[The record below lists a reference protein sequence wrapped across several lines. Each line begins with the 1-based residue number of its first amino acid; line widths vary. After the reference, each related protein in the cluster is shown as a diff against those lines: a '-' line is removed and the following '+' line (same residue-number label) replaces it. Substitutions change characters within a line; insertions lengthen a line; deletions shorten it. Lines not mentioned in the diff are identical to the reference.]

1 MNKKRREN
9 IMTNILKIENLSKS
23 YDKNLVLKNI
33 NLEIEEGSIF
43 GLIGPNG
50 AGKSTLMKSILGLV
64 KKDSGSISLYGKE
77 INAKNQKETNK
88 NLGSLIENPSFYDHL
103 TAYDN
108 LDLICD
114 MKNIKKDN
122 IDKVLKDVGLFTSKN
137 KKARDFSLGMK
148 QRLGIAIALIGN
160 PKFLILDEPI
170 NGLDPYGI
178 EEMRDLFK
186 NIVKNSNTSILI
198 SSHIL
203 DEIEKI
209 STHIGIL
216 KNGTL
221 TYTGSLRD
229 YRDLHP
235 PVIVLKTSDNLK
247 ASKLLELPQGN
258 IFDDYLVLGN
268 KSEEEVAKII
278 KILVN
283 TVDIY
288 RVEKRKESLEKLFI
302 QETSARWCHE
312 KFRNKKE

>member
-1 MNKKRREN
+1 MN
-9 IMTNILKIENLSKS
+9 TILKIENLTK
-23 YDKNLVLKNI
+23 YYGKNLVLKDI
-33 NLEIEEGSIF
+33 NLEIKEGSIF

-64 KKDSGSISLYGKE
+64 KKDSGKITLYGKE
-77 INAKNQKETNK
+77 INEKNQKETNK
-88 NLGSLIENPSFYDHL
+88 NLGSLIEAPSFYDHL

-114 MKNIKKDN
+114 MKNINKNK
-122 IDKVLKDVGLFTSKN
+122 IDKTLRDVGLIKSKD
-137 KKARDFSLGMK
+137 KKVREFSLGMK
-148 QRLGIAIALIGN
+148 QRMGIAIALIGN

-186 NIVKNSNTSILI
+186 SIVKNSNTSILI

-216 KNGTL
+216 KNGSL
-221 TYTGSLRD
+221 TYSGSLEE
-229 YRDLHP
+229 YRELHP

-247 ASKLLELPQGN
+247 ASKILALSQEN
-258 IFDDYLVLGN
+258 IIDDYLVLGN
-268 KSEEEVAKII
+268 KSKEEVAKII
-278 KILVN
+278 KTLVN
-283 TVDIY
+283 DLDIY

-302 QETSARWCHE
+302 KETSARWSHE
-312 KFRNKKE
+312 KSRNKKE

>member
-1 MNKKRREN
+1 MN
-9 IMTNILKIENLSKS
+9 NILKIENLNTS
-23 YDKNLVLKNI
+23 YGQNLVLKDI
-33 NLEIEEGSIF
+33 NLEIKEGSIF

-64 KKDSGSISLYGKE
+64 EKDSGKITLYGKE
-77 INAKNQKETNK
+77 INEKNQKETNK
-88 NLGSLIENPSFYDHL
+88 NLGSLIEAPSFYDHL

-114 MKNIKKDN
+114 MKNINKDK
-122 IDKVLKDVGLFTSKN
+122 IDKTLRDVGLIKSKD
-137 KKARDFSLGMK
+137 KKVREFSLGMK
-148 QRLGIAIALIGN
+148 QRMGIAIALIGN

-186 NIVKNSNTSILI
+186 SIVKNSNTSILI

-216 KNGTL
+216 KNGSL
-221 TYTGSLRD
+221 TYSGSLEE
-229 YRDLHP
+229 YRELHP
-235 PVIVLKTSDNLK
+235 PVIVLKTSDNIK
-247 ASKLLELPQGN
+247 ASKILALSQEN
-258 IFDDYLVLGN
+258 IIDDYLVLGN
-268 KSEEEVAKII
+268 KSKEEVAKII
-278 KILVN
+278 KTLVN
-283 TVDIY
+283 DLDIY

-302 QETSARWCHE
+302 KETSARWSHE
-312 KFRNKKE
+312 KSRNKKE

>member
-1 MNKKRREN
+1 MS
-9 IMTNILKIENLSKS
+9 NILKIENLKKS

-33 NLEIEEGSIF
+33 NLEIDEGSIF

-64 KKDSGSISLYGKE
+64 KKDSGIITIYGKE
-77 INAKNQKETNK
+77 VNEKNQKETNK
-88 NLGSLIENPSFYDHL
+88 NLGSLIEAPSFYDHL

-108 LDLICD
+108 LDIICD

-122 IDKVLKDVGLFTSKN
+122 IDKVLNDVGLIKSRD
-137 KKARDFSLGMK
+137 KKVREFSLGMK

-216 KNGTL
+216 QNGTL
-221 TYTGSLRD
+221 TYTGSLKE
-229 YRDLHP
+229 YRELHP
-235 PVIVLKTSDNLK
+235 PVIVLKTSDNLR
-247 ASKLLELPQGN
+247 ASELLELPESN
-258 IFDDYLVLGN
+258 ILDDYLILGN
-268 KSEEEVAKII
+268 KSKEEIAKTI
-278 KILVN
+278 KTLVGK
-283 TVDIY
+283 VDIY
-288 RVEKRKESLEKLFI
+288 RVEERKESLEKLFI
-302 QETSARWCHE
+302 QETSVR
-312 KFRNKKE
+312 

>member
-1 MNKKRREN
+1 
-9 IMTNILKIENLSKS
+9 MTNILRIENLTKS
-23 YDKNLVLKNI
+23 YDKNTVLKNI
-33 NLEIEEGSIF
+33 NLEINEGSIF

-64 KKDSGSISLYGKE
+64 KKDSGKITLYGKE
-77 INAKNQKETNK
+77 VNEKNQKETNK

-103 TAYDN
+103 TSYDN
-108 LDLICD
+108 LDIICD

-122 IDKVLKDVGLFTSKN
+122 IDEILNEVGLFKSKN
-137 KKARDFSLGMK
+137 KKVRDFSLGMK

-178 EEMRDLFK
+178 EEMRDLFQ

-216 KNGTL
+216 KNGVL
-221 TYTGSLRD
+221 TYSGSLKE

-235 PVIVLKTSDNLK
+235 PVIILKTSDNLK

-258 IFDDYLVLGN
+258 ILDDYLVLGN
-268 KSEEEVAKII
+268 ESEEEVAKII
-278 KILVN
+278 KTLVDK
-283 TVDIY
+283 VDIY

-302 QETSARWCHE
+302 KETSSRWYHE

>member
-1 MNKKRREN
+1 MN
-9 IMTNILKIENLSKS
+9 NILKIENLNTS
-23 YDKNLVLKNI
+23 YGQNLVLKDI
-33 NLEIEEGSIF
+33 NLEIKERSIF

-64 KKDSGSISLYGKE
+64 EKDSGKITLYGKE
-77 INAKNQKETNK
+77 INEKNQKETNK
-88 NLGSLIENPSFYDHL
+88 NLGSLIEAPSFYDHL

-114 MKNIKKDN
+114 MKNINKDK
-122 IDKVLKDVGLFTSKN
+122 IDKTLRDVGLIKSKD
-137 KKARDFSLGMK
+137 KKVREFSLGMK
-148 QRLGIAIALIGN
+148 QRMGIAIALIGN
-160 PKFLILDEPI
+160 PKYLILDEPI

-186 NIVKNSNTSILI
+186 RIVKNSNTSILI

-216 KNGTL
+216 KNGSL
-221 TYTGSLRD
+221 TYSGSLEE
-229 YRDLHP
+229 YRELHP

-247 ASKLLELPQGN
+247 ASKILALSQEN
-258 IFDDYLVLGN
+258 IIDDYLVLGN
-268 KSEEEVAKII
+268 KSKEEVAKII
-278 KILVN
+278 KTLVN
-283 TVDIY
+283 DLDIY

-302 QETSARWCHE
+302 KETSAR
-312 KFRNKKE
+312 

>member
-1 MNKKRREN
+1 MN
-9 IMTNILKIENLSKS
+9 NILKIENLNTS
-23 YDKNLVLKNI
+23 YGKNLVLKDI
-33 NLEIEEGSIF
+33 NLEIKEGSIF

-64 KKDSGSISLYGKE
+64 KKDSGKITLYGKE
-77 INAKNQKETNK
+77 INEKNQKETNK
-88 NLGSLIENPSFYDHL
+88 NLGSLIEAPSFYDHL

-114 MKNIKKDN
+114 MKNINKDK
-122 IDKVLKDVGLFTSKN
+122 IDKTLIDVGLIKSKD
-137 KKARDFSLGMK
+137 KKVREFSLGMK
-148 QRLGIAIALIGN
+148 QRMGIAIALIGN

-186 NIVKNSNTSILI
+186 SIVKNSNTSILI

-216 KNGTL
+216 KNGSL
-221 TYTGSLRD
+221 TYSGSLEE
-229 YRDLHP
+229 YRELHP

-247 ASKLLELPQGN
+247 ASKILALSQEN
-258 IFDDYLVLGN
+258 IIDDYLVLGN
-268 KSEEEVAKII
+268 KSKEEVAKII
-278 KILVN
+278 KTLVKDL
-283 TVDIY
+283 DIY

-302 QETSARWCHE
+302 KETSARWSHE
-312 KFRNKKE
+312 KSRNKKE

>member
-1 MNKKRREN
+1 
-9 IMTNILKIENLSKS
+9 MTNILKIENLSKS

-170 NGLDPYGI
+170 NGLDSYGI

-209 STHIGIL
+209 SSHIGIL
-216 KNGTL
+216 KNGVL
-221 TYTGSLRD
+221 TYSGSLKE

-258 IFDDYLVLGN
+258 ILDDYLVLGN

>member
-1 MNKKRREN
+1 
-9 IMTNILKIENLSKS
+9 MTNILKIENLSKS

-209 STHIGIL
+209 SSHIGIL
-216 KNGTL
+216 KNGVL
-221 TYTGSLRD
+221 TYSGSLKE
-229 YRDLHP
+229 YRNLHP

-258 IFDDYLVLGN
+258 ILDDYLVLGN

>member
-1 MNKKRREN
+1 
-9 IMTNILKIENLSKS
+9 MTNILKIENLSKS

-148 QRLGIAIALIGN
+148 QRLGIAIGLIGN

-209 STHIGIL
+209 SSHIGIL
-216 KNGTL
+216 KNGVL
-221 TYTGSLRD
+221 TYSGSLKE

-258 IFDDYLVLGN
+258 ILDDYLVLGN
-268 KSEEEVAKII
+268 KSQEEIAKII

-302 QETSARWCHE
+302 QETSAR
-312 KFRNKKE
+312 

>member
-1 MNKKRREN
+1 
-9 IMTNILKIENLSKS
+9 MTNILKIENLSKS

-209 STHIGIL
+209 SSHIGIL
-216 KNGTL
+216 KNGVL
-221 TYTGSLRD
+221 TYSGSLKE
-229 YRDLHP
+229 YRNLHP

-258 IFDDYLVLGN
+258 ILDDYLVLGN
-268 KSEEEVAKII
+268 KSEEEVAKKI

>member
-1 MNKKRREN
+1 MN
-9 IMTNILKIENLSKS
+9 NILKIENLNTS
-23 YDKNLVLKNI
+23 YGKNLVLKDI
-33 NLEIEEGSIF
+33 NLEIKEGSIF

-64 KKDSGSISLYGKE
+64 EKDSGKITLYGKE
-77 INAKNQKETNK
+77 INERNQKETNK
-88 NLGSLIENPSFYDHL
+88 NLGSLIEAPSFYDHL

-114 MKNIKKDN
+114 MKNINKDK
-122 IDKVLKDVGLFTSKN
+122 IDKTLRDVGLIKSKD
-137 KKARDFSLGMK
+137 KKVREFSLGMK
-148 QRLGIAIALIGN
+148 QRMGIAIALIGN

-186 NIVKNSNTSILI
+186 RIVKNSNTSILI

-216 KNGTL
+216 KNGSL
-221 TYTGSLRD
+221 TYSGSLEE
-229 YRDLHP
+229 YRELHP

-247 ASKLLELPQGN
+247 ASKILALSQEN
-258 IFDDYLVLGN
+258 IIDDYLVLGN
-268 KSEEEVAKII
+268 KSKEEVAKII
-278 KILVN
+278 KTLVKDL
-283 TVDIY
+283 DIY

-302 QETSARWCHE
+302 KETSARWSHE
-312 KFRNKKE
+312 KSRNKKE

>member
-1 MNKKRREN
+1 MN
-9 IMTNILKIENLSKS
+9 NILKIENLNTS
-23 YDKNLVLKNI
+23 YGQNLVLKDI
-33 NLEIEEGSIF
+33 NLEIKEGSIF

-64 KKDSGSISLYGKE
+64 KKDSGKITLYGKE
-77 INAKNQKETNK
+77 INEKNQKETNK
-88 NLGSLIENPSFYDHL
+88 NLGSLIEAPSFYDHL

-114 MKNIKKDN
+114 MKNINKDK
-122 IDKVLKDVGLFTSKN
+122 IDKTLRDVGLIKSKD
-137 KKARDFSLGMK
+137 KKVREFSLGMK
-148 QRLGIAIALIGN
+148 QRMGIAIALIGN

-186 NIVKNSNTSILI
+186 SIVKNSNTSILI

-216 KNGTL
+216 KNGSL
-221 TYTGSLRD
+221 TYSGSLEE
-229 YRDLHP
+229 YREIHP
-235 PVIVLKTSDNLK
+235 PVIVLKTSDNIK
-247 ASKLLELPQGN
+247 ASKILALSQEN
-258 IFDDYLVLGN
+258 IIDDYLVLGN
-268 KSEEEVAKII
+268 KSKEEVAKII
-278 KILVN
+278 KTLVKDL
-283 TVDIY
+283 DIY

-302 QETSARWCHE
+302 KETSAR
-312 KFRNKKE
+312 

>member
-1 MNKKRREN
+1 
-9 IMTNILKIENLSKS
+9 MTNILKIENLSKS

-209 STHIGIL
+209 SSHIGIL
-216 KNGTL
+216 KNGVL
-221 TYTGSLRD
+221 TYSGSLKE

-258 IFDDYLVLGN
+258 ILDDYLVLGN

>member
-1 MNKKRREN
+1 MN
-9 IMTNILKIENLSKS
+9 NILKIENLNTS
-23 YDKNLVLKNI
+23 YGKNLVLKDI
-33 NLEIEEGSIF
+33 NLEIKEGSIF

-64 KKDSGSISLYGKE
+64 EKDSGKITLYGKE
-77 INAKNQKETNK
+77 INEKNQKETNK
-88 NLGSLIENPSFYDHL
+88 NLGSLIEAPSFYDHL

-114 MKNIKKDN
+114 MKNINKDK
-122 IDKVLKDVGLFTSKN
+122 IGKTLRDVGLIKSKD
-137 KKARDFSLGMK
+137 KKVREFSLGMK
-148 QRLGIAIALIGN
+148 QRIGIAIALIGD

-186 NIVKNSNTSILI
+186 SIVKNSNTSILI

-216 KNGTL
+216 KNGFL
-221 TYTGSLRD
+221 TYSGSLEE
-229 YRDLHP
+229 YREIHP
-235 PVIVLKTSDNLK
+235 PVIVLKTSDNIK
-247 ASKLLELPQGN
+247 ASKILALSQEN
-258 IFDDYLVLGN
+258 IIDDYLVLGN
-268 KSEEEVAKII
+268 KSKEEVAKII
-278 KILVN
+278 KTLVKDL
-283 TVDIY
+283 DIY

-302 QETSARWCHE
+302 KETSAR
-312 KFRNKKE
+312 

>member
-1 MNKKRREN
+1 MNKLRREN

-209 STHIGIL
+209 SSHIGIL

-258 IFDDYLVLGN
+258 ILDDYLVLGN

-302 QETSARWCHE
+302 QETSAR
-312 KFRNKKE
+312 

>member
-1 MNKKRREN
+1 MN
-9 IMTNILKIENLSKS
+9 NILKIENLNTS
-23 YDKNLVLKNI
+23 YGKNLVLKDI
-33 NLEIEEGSIF
+33 NLEIKEGSIF

-64 KKDSGSISLYGKE
+64 KKDSGKITLYGKE
-77 INAKNQKETNK
+77 VNEKNQKETNK
-88 NLGSLIENPSFYDHL
+88 NLGSLIEAPSFYDHL

-114 MKNIKKDN
+114 MKNINKDK
-122 IDKVLKDVGLFTSKN
+122 IDKTLRDVGLIKSKD
-137 KKARDFSLGMK
+137 KKVREFSLGMK
-148 QRLGIAIALIGN
+148 QRMGIAIALIGN

-186 NIVKNSNTSILI
+186 RIIKNSNTSILI

-216 KNGTL
+216 KNGSL
-221 TYTGSLRD
+221 TYSGSLEE
-229 YRDLHP
+229 YRELHP
-235 PVIVLKTSDNLK
+235 PVIVLKTSDNIK
-247 ASKLLELPQGN
+247 ASKILALSQEN
-258 IFDDYLVLGN
+258 IIDDYLVLGN
-268 KSEEEVAKII
+268 KSKEEVAKII
-278 KILVN
+278 KTLVN
-283 TVDIY
+283 DLDIY

-302 QETSARWCHE
+302 KETSARWSHE
-312 KFRNKKE
+312 KSRNKKE

>member
-1 MNKKRREN
+1 
-9 IMTNILKIENLSKS
+9 MTNILKIENLTKS
-23 YDKNLVLKNI
+23 YDKNIVLKNV
-33 NLEIEEGSIF
+33 NLEIQEGSIF

-64 KKDSGSISLYGKE
+64 KKDSGKISLYGKE
-77 INAKNQKETNK
+77 LNEKNQKETNK
-88 NLGSLIENPSFYDHL
+88 NLGSLIEAPSFYDHL

-114 MKNIKKDN
+114 MKNINKDK
-122 IDKVLKDVGLFTSKN
+122 IDKTLRDVGLIKSKD
-137 KKARDFSLGMK
+137 KKVREFSLGMK

-160 PKFLILDEPI
+160 PKLLILDEPI

-186 NIVKNSNTSILI
+186 SIVKNSNTSILI

-216 KNGTL
+216 KNGAL
-221 TYTGSLRD
+221 TYTGSLKD

-247 ASKLLELPQGN
+247 ASKLLDLPESN
-258 IFDDYLVLGN
+258 IIEDYLVLGN
-268 KSEEEVAKII
+268 KSKEEVARII
-278 KILVN
+278 KNLVN
-283 TVDIY
+283 VVDIY

-302 QETSARWCHE
+302 QETSVRWSYE
-312 KFRNKKE
+312 KFRNEKE

>member
-1 MNKKRREN
+1 MN
-9 IMTNILKIENLSKS
+9 NILKIENLNTS
-23 YDKNLVLKNI
+23 YGQNLVLKDI
-33 NLEIEEGSIF
+33 NLEIKEGSIF

-64 KKDSGSISLYGKE
+64 EKDSGKITLYGKE
-77 INAKNQKETNK
+77 INEKNQKETNK
-88 NLGSLIENPSFYDHL
+88 NLGSLIEAPSFYDHL

-114 MKNIKKDN
+114 MKNINKDK
-122 IDKVLKDVGLFTSKN
+122 IDKTLRDVGLIKSKD
-137 KKARDFSLGMK
+137 KKVREFSLGMK
-148 QRLGIAIALIGN
+148 QRMGIAIALIGN

-186 NIVKNSNTSILI
+186 SIVKNSNTSILI

-216 KNGTL
+216 KNGSL
-221 TYTGSLRD
+221 TYSGSLEE
-229 YRDLHP
+229 YRELHP

-247 ASKLLELPQGN
+247 ASKILALSQEN
-258 IFDDYLVLGN
+258 IINDYLVLGN
-268 KSEEEVAKII
+268 KSKEEVAKII
-278 KILVN
+278 KTLVN
-283 TVDIY
+283 DLDIY

-302 QETSARWCHE
+302 KETSARWSYE
-312 KFRNKKE
+312 KSRNKKE

>member
-1 MNKKRREN
+1 
-9 IMTNILKIENLSKS
+9 MTNILRIENLSKS
-23 YDKNLVLKNI
+23 YDKNLILKNI

-77 INAKNQKETNK
+77 INEKNQKETNK

-122 IDKVLKDVGLFTSKN
+122 IDKVLKDVGLFKSKN
-137 KKARDFSLGMK
+137 KKVRDFSLGMK

-178 EEMRDLFK
+178 EEMRDLFQ

-209 STHIGIL
+209 SSHIGIL
-216 KNGTL
+216 KNGVL
-221 TYTGSLRD
+221 TYSGSLKE

-235 PVIVLKTSDNLK
+235 PVIILKTSNNIW
-247 ASKLLELPQGN
+247 ASKILDLPQEN
-258 IFDDYLVLGN
+258 ILDEYLVLGN

-278 KILVN
+278 KILVDK
-283 TVDIY
+283 VDIY

-302 QETSARWCHE
+302 QETSVR
-312 KFRNKKE
+312 

>member
-1 MNKKRREN
+1 
-9 IMTNILKIENLSKS
+9 MTNILKIENLSKS

-137 KKARDFSLGMK
+137 KKVRDFSLGMK

-209 STHIGIL
+209 SSHIGIL
-216 KNGTL
+216 KNGVL
-221 TYTGSLRD
+221 TYSGSLKE
-229 YRDLHP
+229 YRELHP
-235 PVIVLKTSDNLK
+235 PVIILKTSNNIW
-247 ASKLLELPQGN
+247 ASKILDLPQEN
-258 IFDDYLVLGN
+258 ILDEYLVLGN
-268 KSEEEVAKII
+268 KSEQEVAKII

-302 QETSARWCHE
+302 QETSVRWNHE

>member
-1 MNKKRREN
+1 MN
-9 IMTNILKIENLSKS
+9 NILKIENLNTS
-23 YDKNLVLKNI
+23 YGKNLVLKDI
-33 NLEIEEGSIF
+33 NLEIKEGSIF

-64 KKDSGSISLYGKE
+64 EKDSGKITLYGKE
-77 INAKNQKETNK
+77 INEKNQKETNK
-88 NLGSLIENPSFYDHL
+88 NLGSLIEAPSFYDHL

-114 MKNIKKDN
+114 MKNINKDK
-122 IDKVLKDVGLFTSKN
+122 IDKTLRDVGLIKSKD
-137 KKARDFSLGMK
+137 KKVREFSLGMK
-148 QRLGIAIALIGN
+148 QRMGIAIALIGN
-160 PKFLILDEPI
+160 PKYLILDEPI

-186 NIVKNSNTSILI
+186 RIVKNSNTSILI

-216 KNGTL
+216 KNGSL
-221 TYTGSLRD
+221 TYSGSLEE
-229 YRDLHP
+229 YRELHP

-247 ASKLLELPQGN
+247 ASKILALSQEN
-258 IFDDYLVLGN
+258 IIDDYLVLGN
-268 KSEEEVAKII
+268 KSKEEVARII
-278 KILVN
+278 KNLVN
-283 TVDIY
+283 DLDIY

-302 QETSARWCHE
+302 KETSAR
-312 KFRNKKE
+312 

>member
-1 MNKKRREN
+1 
-9 IMTNILKIENLSKS
+9 MTNILKIENLSKS

-209 STHIGIL
+209 SSHIGIL
-216 KNGTL
+216 KNGVL
-221 TYTGSLRD
+221 TYSGSLKE

-247 ASKLLELPQGN
+247 ASKLLELPQRN
-258 IFDDYLVLGN
+258 ILDDYLVLGN
-268 KSEEEVAKII
+268 KSQEEVAKII

-302 QETSARWCHE
+302 QETSDR
-312 KFRNKKE
+312 

>member
-1 MNKKRREN
+1 MN
-9 IMTNILKIENLSKS
+9 NILKIENLNTS
-23 YDKNLVLKNI
+23 YGKNLVLKDI
-33 NLEIEEGSIF
+33 NLEIKEGSIF

-64 KKDSGSISLYGKE
+64 KKDSGKITLYGKE
-77 INAKNQKETNK
+77 INEKNQKETNK
-88 NLGSLIENPSFYDHL
+88 NLGSLIEAPSFYDHL

-114 MKNIKKDN
+114 MKNINKDK
-122 IDKVLKDVGLFTSKN
+122 IDKTLRDVGLIKSKD
-137 KKARDFSLGMK
+137 KKVREFSLGMK
-148 QRLGIAIALIGN
+148 QRMGIAIALIGN

-186 NIVKNSNTSILI
+186 SIVKNSNTSILI

-216 KNGTL
+216 KNGSL
-221 TYTGSLRD
+221 TYSGSLEE
-229 YRDLHP
+229 YRELHP
-235 PVIVLKTSDNLK
+235 PVIVLKTSDNIK
-247 ASKLLELPQGN
+247 ASKILALSQEN
-258 IFDDYLVLGN
+258 IIDDYLVLGN
-268 KSEEEVAKII
+268 KSKEEVAKII
-278 KILVN
+278 KTLVN
-283 TVDIY
+283 DLDIY

-302 QETSARWCHE
+302 KETSARWSHE
-312 KFRNKKE
+312 KSRNKKE

>member
-1 MNKKRREN
+1 MN
-9 IMTNILKIENLSKS
+9 NILKIENLNTS
-23 YDKNLVLKNI
+23 YGQNLVLKDI
-33 NLEIEEGSIF
+33 NLEIKEGSIF

-64 KKDSGSISLYGKE
+64 EKNSGKITLYGKE
-77 INAKNQKETNK
+77 INEKNQKETNK
-88 NLGSLIENPSFYDHL
+88 NLGSLIEAPSFYDHL

-114 MKNIKKDN
+114 MKNINKDK
-122 IDKVLKDVGLFTSKN
+122 IDKTLRDVGLIKSKD
-137 KKARDFSLGMK
+137 KKVREFSLGMK
-148 QRLGIAIALIGN
+148 QRMGIAIALIGN

-186 NIVKNSNTSILI
+186 SIVKNSNTSILI

-216 KNGTL
+216 KKGSL
-221 TYTGSLRD
+221 TYSGSLEE
-229 YRDLHP
+229 YRELHP

-247 ASKLLELPQGN
+247 ASKILALSQEN
-258 IFDDYLVLGN
+258 IIDDYLVLGN
-268 KSEEEVAKII
+268 KSKEEVAKII
-278 KILVN
+278 KTLVKDL
-283 TVDIY
+283 DIY

-302 QETSARWCHE
+302 KETSAR
-312 KFRNKKE
+312 

>member
-1 MNKKRREN
+1 
-9 IMTNILKIENLSKS
+9 MTNILKIENLTKS
-23 YDKNLVLKNI
+23 YDKKIVLKNV
-33 NLEIEEGSIF
+33 NLEIQEGSIF

-64 KKDSGSISLYGKE
+64 KKDSGKITLYGKE
-77 INAKNQKETNK
+77 VNEKNQKETNK
-88 NLGSLIENPSFYDHL
+88 NLGSLIEAPSFYDHL

-114 MKNIKKDN
+114 MKNINKDK
-122 IDKVLKDVGLFTSKN
+122 IDKTLRDVGLIKSKD
-137 KKARDFSLGMK
+137 KKVREFSLGMK
-148 QRLGIAIALIGN
+148 QRMGIAIALIGN

-178 EEMRDLFK
+178 EAMRDLFK
-186 NIVKNSNTSILI
+186 SIVKNSNTSILI

-216 KNGTL
+216 KNGSL
-221 TYTGSLRD
+221 TYSGSLEE
-229 YRDLHP
+229 YREIHP

-247 ASKLLELPQGN
+247 ASKLLGLPGSN
-258 IFDDYLVLGN
+258 IIEDYLVLGN
-268 KSEEEVAKII
+268 KSKEEVAKII
-278 KILVN
+278 KTLVN
-283 TVDIY
+283 DLDIY

-302 QETSARWCHE
+302 KETSARWSHE
-312 KFRNKKE
+312 KSRNKKE

>member
-1 MNKKRREN
+1 MNLLKREEKKMN
-9 IMTNILKIENLSKS
+9 NILKIENLNTS
-23 YDKNLVLKNI
+23 YGQNLVLKDI
-33 NLEIEEGSIF
+33 NLEIKEGSIF

-64 KKDSGSISLYGKE
+64 KKDSGKITLYGKE
-77 INAKNQKETNK
+77 VNEKNQKETNK
-88 NLGSLIENPSFYDHL
+88 NLGSLIEAPSFYDHL

-114 MKNIKKDN
+114 MKNINKDK
-122 IDKVLKDVGLFTSKN
+122 IDKTLRDVGLIKSKD
-137 KKARDFSLGMK
+137 KKVREFSLGMK
-148 QRLGIAIALIGN
+148 QRMGIAIALIGN

-186 NIVKNSNTSILI
+186 SIVKNSNTSILI

-216 KNGTL
+216 KNGSL
-221 TYTGSLRD
+221 TYSGSLEE
-229 YRDLHP
+229 YRELHP

-247 ASKLLELPQGN
+247 ASKILALSQEN
-258 IFDDYLVLGN
+258 IIDDYLVLGN
-268 KSEEEVAKII
+268 KSKEEVAKII
-278 KILVN
+278 KTLVKDL
-283 TVDIY
+283 DIY

-302 QETSARWCHE
+302 KETSAR
-312 KFRNKKE
+312 

>member
-1 MNKKRREN
+1 MN
-9 IMTNILKIENLSKS
+9 NILKIENLNTS
-23 YDKNLVLKNI
+23 YGKNLVLKDI
-33 NLEIEEGSIF
+33 NLEIKEGSIF

-64 KKDSGSISLYGKE
+64 EKDSGKITLYGKE
-77 INAKNQKETNK
+77 VNERNQKETNK
-88 NLGSLIENPSFYDHL
+88 NLGSLIEAPSFYDHL

-114 MKNIKKDN
+114 MKNINKDK
-122 IDKVLKDVGLFTSKN
+122 IDKTLRDVGLIKSKD
-137 KKARDFSLGMK
+137 KKVREFSLGMK
-148 QRLGIAIALIGN
+148 QRMGIAIALIGN

-186 NIVKNSNTSILI
+186 SIVKNSNTSILI

-216 KNGTL
+216 KNGSL
-221 TYTGSLRD
+221 TYSGSLEK
-229 YRDLHP
+229 YRELHP

-247 ASKLLELPQGN
+247 ASKILALSQEN
-258 IFDDYLVLGN
+258 IIDDYLVLGN
-268 KSEEEVAKII
+268 KSKEEVAKII
-278 KILVN
+278 KTLVKDL
-283 TVDIY
+283 DIY

-302 QETSARWCHE
+302 KETSARWSHE
-312 KFRNKKE
+312 KSRNKKE

>member
-1 MNKKRREN
+1 MN
-9 IMTNILKIENLSKS
+9 NILKIENLNTS
-23 YDKNLVLKNI
+23 YGKNLVLKDI
-33 NLEIEEGSIF
+33 NLEIKEGSIF

-64 KKDSGSISLYGKE
+64 EKDSGKITLYGKE
-77 INAKNQKETNK
+77 INEKNQKETNK
-88 NLGSLIENPSFYDHL
+88 NLGSLIEAPSFYDHL

-114 MKNIKKDN
+114 MKNINKDK
-122 IDKVLKDVGLFTSKN
+122 IDKTLRDVGLIKSKD
-137 KKARDFSLGMK
+137 KKVREFSLGMK
-148 QRLGIAIALIGN
+148 QRMGIAIALIGN

-186 NIVKNSNTSILI
+186 IIVKNSNTSILI

-216 KNGTL
+216 KNGSL
-221 TYTGSLRD
+221 TYSGSLEE
-229 YRDLHP
+229 YRELHP
-235 PVIVLKTSDNLK
+235 PVIVLKTSDNIK
-247 ASKLLELPQGN
+247 ASKILALSQEN
-258 IFDDYLVLGN
+258 IIDDYLVLGN
-268 KSEEEVAKII
+268 KSKEEVAKII
-278 KILVN
+278 KTLVKDL
-283 TVDIY
+283 DIY

-302 QETSARWCHE
+302 KETSAR
-312 KFRNKKE
+312 

>member
-1 MNKKRREN
+1 
-9 IMTNILKIENLSKS
+9 MTNILKIENLSKS

-209 STHIGIL
+209 SSHIGIL
-216 KNGTL
+216 KNGVL
-221 TYTGSLRD
+221 TYSGSLKE

-258 IFDDYLVLGN
+258 ILDYYLVLGN

>member
-1 MNKKRREN
+1 MN
-9 IMTNILKIENLSKS
+9 NILKIENLNTS
-23 YDKNLVLKNI
+23 YGKNLVLKDI
-33 NLEIEEGSIF
+33 NLEIKEGSIF

-64 KKDSGSISLYGKE
+64 KKDSGKITLYGKE
-77 INAKNQKETNK
+77 INEKNQKETNK
-88 NLGSLIENPSFYDHL
+88 NLGSLIEAPSFYDHL

-114 MKNIKKDN
+114 MKNINKEK
-122 IDKVLKDVGLFTSKN
+122 IDSTLRDVGLIKSKD
-137 KKARDFSLGMK
+137 KKVREFSLGMK
-148 QRLGIAIALIGN
+148 QRMGIAIALIGN

-186 NIVKNSNTSILI
+186 SIVKNSNTSILI

-216 KNGTL
+216 KNGSL
-221 TYTGSLRD
+221 TYSGSLEE
-229 YRDLHP
+229 YRELHP
-235 PVIVLKTSDNLK
+235 PVIVLKTSDNIK
-247 ASKLLELPQGN
+247 ASKILALSQEN
-258 IFDDYLVLGN
+258 IIDDYLVLGN
-268 KSEEEVAKII
+268 KSKEEVAKII
-278 KILVN
+278 KTLVKDL
-283 TVDIY
+283 DIY

-302 QETSARWCHE
+302 KETSAR
-312 KFRNKKE
+312 

>member
-1 MNKKRREN
+1 
-9 IMTNILKIENLSKS
+9 MTNILKIENLSKS

-77 INAKNQKETNK
+77 INEKNQKETNK
-88 NLGSLIENPSFYDHL
+88 NMGSLIENPSFYDHL

-137 KKARDFSLGMK
+137 KKVRDFSLGMK

-178 EEMRDLFK
+178 EEMRDLFQ

-216 KNGTL
+216 KNGVL
-221 TYTGSLRD
+221 TYSGSLKE

-235 PVIVLKTSDNLK
+235 PVIILKTSNNIW
-247 ASKLLELPQGN
+247 ASKILELSQEN
-258 IFDDYLVLGN
+258 ILDDYLVLGN

-278 KILVN
+278 KTLVDK
-283 TVDIY
+283 VDIY

-302 QETSARWCHE
+302 KETSSRWYHE

>member
-1 MNKKRREN
+1 MN
-9 IMTNILKIENLSKS
+9 NILKIENLTKS
-23 YDKNLVLKNI
+23 YGKNLVLKDI
-33 NLEIEEGSIF
+33 NLEIKEGSIF

-64 KKDSGSISLYGKE
+64 KKDSGKITLYGKE
-77 INAKNQKETNK
+77 VNEKNQKETNR
-88 NLGSLIENPSFYDHL
+88 NLGSLIEAPSFYDHL

-114 MKNIKKDN
+114 MKNINKDK
-122 IDKVLKDVGLFTSKN
+122 IDKTLRDVGLIKSKD
-137 KKARDFSLGMK
+137 KKVREFSLGMK
-148 QRLGIAIALIGN
+148 QRMGIAIALIGN

-186 NIVKNSNTSILI
+186 SIVKNSNTSILI

-216 KNGTL
+216 KNGSL
-221 TYTGSLRD
+221 TYSGSLEE
-229 YRDLHP
+229 YRELHP

-247 ASKLLELPQGN
+247 ASKLLELPKSN
-258 IFDDYLVLGN
+258 IINDYLVLGN
-268 KSEEEVAKII
+268 KSKEEVAKII
-278 KILVN
+278 KTLVN
-283 TVDIY
+283 DLDIY

-302 QETSARWCHE
+302 KETSTR
-312 KFRNKKE
+312 

>member
-1 MNKKRREN
+1 MN
-9 IMTNILKIENLSKS
+9 NILKIENLNTS
-23 YDKNLVLKNI
+23 YGKNLVLKDI
-33 NLEIEEGSIF
+33 NLEIKEGSIF

-64 KKDSGSISLYGKE
+64 EKDSGKITLYGKE
-77 INAKNQKETNK
+77 VNEKNQKETNK
-88 NLGSLIENPSFYDHL
+88 NLGSLIEAPSFYDHL

-114 MKNIKKDN
+114 MKNINKDK
-122 IDKVLKDVGLFTSKN
+122 IDKTLRDVGLIKSKD
-137 KKARDFSLGMK
+137 KKVREFSLGMK
-148 QRLGIAIALIGN
+148 QRMGIAIALIGN

-186 NIVKNSNTSILI
+186 SIVKNSNTSILI

-216 KNGTL
+216 KNGSL
-221 TYTGSLRD
+221 TYSDSLEE
-229 YRDLHP
+229 YRELHP

-247 ASKLLELPQGN
+247 ASKILALSQEN
-258 IFDDYLVLGN
+258 IIDDYLVLGN
-268 KSEEEVAKII
+268 KSKEEVAKII
-278 KILVN
+278 KTLVN
-283 TVDIY
+283 DLDIY

-302 QETSARWCHE
+302 KETSAR
-312 KFRNKKE
+312 

>member
-1 MNKKRREN
+1 MN
-9 IMTNILKIENLSKS
+9 NILKIENLNTS
-23 YDKNLVLKNI
+23 YGQNLVLKDI
-33 NLEIEEGSIF
+33 NLEIKEGSIF

-64 KKDSGSISLYGKE
+64 EKNSGKITLYGKE
-77 INAKNQKETNK
+77 INEKNQKETNK
-88 NLGSLIENPSFYDHL
+88 NLGSLIEAPSFYDHL

-114 MKNIKKDN
+114 MKNINKDK
-122 IDKVLKDVGLFTSKN
+122 IDKTLRDVGLIKSKD
-137 KKARDFSLGMK
+137 KKVREFSLGMK
-148 QRLGIAIALIGN
+148 QRMGIAIALIGN

-186 NIVKNSNTSILI
+186 SIVKNSNTSILI

-216 KNGTL
+216 KNGSL
-221 TYTGSLRD
+221 TYSGSLEE
-229 YRDLHP
+229 YRELHP

-247 ASKLLELPQGN
+247 ASKILALSQEN
-258 IFDDYLVLGN
+258 IIDDYLVLGN
-268 KSEEEVAKII
+268 KSKEEVAKII
-278 KILVN
+278 KTLVKDL
-283 TVDIY
+283 DIY

-302 QETSARWCHE
+302 KETSARWSHE
-312 KFRNKKE
+312 KSRNKKE